1 MSVIGT
7 EKQRVVKVA
16 ATRCMF
22 SLGAVMVKM
31 PIAPSV
37 SESAREAVDF
47 TGIGKSNRFVHV
59 TDMTSSK

>member
-1 MSVIGT
+1 
-7 EKQRVVKVA
+7 
-16 ATRCMF
+16 
-22 SLGAVMVKM
+22 MVKM